1 MFPRTPF
8 GPFDRT
14 VRRVIDSMSH
24 PRGIS
29 DAKNM
34 EQSVEEDEGI
44 LKVIVDVPGVE
55 KDDIELSVNEQGR
68 RKIMNLQVSSE
79 TDNKSRYY
87 KQSIPLKAPVR
98 EDEAEARY
106 NNGVLTVELPIST
119 EDSSGT
125 SISID

>member
-1 MFPRTPF
+1 
-8 GPFDRT
+8 
-14 VRRVIDSMSH
+14 MSH
-24 PRGIS
+24 PRGILG
-29 DAKNM
+29 AKNM

-44 LKVIVDVPGVE
+44 LKVIVDIPGVE
-55 KDDIELSVNEQGR
+55 KDDIELSVSERGR
-68 RKIMNLQVSSE
+68 RKILHLQVSSE

-87 KQSIPLKAPVR
+87 KQSVPLKAPVR

-106 NNGVLTVELPIST
+106 NNGVLTVEIPIFT